1 MKTASSAQTMK
12 KKASNRTAWEAALFL
27 LRYRPQSEWEVRTKL
42 RRKGYSLEEIGETVE
57 KLRDARYLDDG
68 ELSDDLF
75 RYYRDNALCGDLYI
89 QRKLKARGLSTDQ
102 HLTEEEE
109 RAKAELAFAKKKA
122 IVPALAANY
131 RKAAG
136 FLLRKG
142 FPPFLVREVLAV
154 HMEEEPF
161 LE

>member
-1 MKTASSAQTMK
+1 MMK
-12 KKASNRTAWEAALFL
+12 KKASNRSAWEAALFL
-27 LRYRPQSEWEVRTKL
+27 LRYRPQSEWEVRMKL
-42 RRKGYSLEEIGETVE
+42 RRKGYAQEEIDQAVE
-57 KLRDARYLDDG
+57 KLQEAQYLNDG
-68 ELSDDLF
+68 ELADDLF
-75 RYYRDNALCGDLYI
+75 QYYRDNALCGDSYI
-89 QRKLKARGLSTDQ
+89 QRKLKSRGLSTDR

-109 RAKAELAFAKKKA
+109 RAKAELAFQKKKA
-122 IVPALAANY
+122 IVPALAADY

-142 FPPFLVREVLAV
+142 FSPFLVREVLAA